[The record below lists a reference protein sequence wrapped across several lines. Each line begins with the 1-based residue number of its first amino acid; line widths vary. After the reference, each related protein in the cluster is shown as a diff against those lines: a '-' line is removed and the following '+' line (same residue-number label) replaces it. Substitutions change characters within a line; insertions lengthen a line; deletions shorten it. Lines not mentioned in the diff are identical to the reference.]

1 MSEQPTDATFGRY
14 VLGPRLGLGGMGEVY
29 HALQLGLGEFAKPLA
44 LKLLL
49 PHLALRDVAVR
60 RFLEEA
66 RLASRLNHPNI
77 VQLLDV
83 GVVDGR
89 YFIAMELV
97 RGISLARL
105 LRELAHRGKQLPLGL
120 WLHIARSVCDG
131 LQHAHT
137 LTDGNKSF
145 GLIHRD
151 MTPENVLVSVE
162 GQVRVSDFGIA
173 QVMAD
178 RDTEAPLVGKIGYLA
193 PEQLLRET
201 VDQRADL
208 FSLGVTLFFAAT
220 QVAPFP
226 TKDAATAAQAIIHGK
241 RPLLNDLRADFPV
254 EVVEAVGKCL
264 SRRPGDRFD
273 SARSLRNALPAPPA
287 EAGEQLGDLVRQVW
301 GDARLK
307 LEDAV
312 KRTQQLK
319 AHTEQLSRSGSM
331 ENASLKPNPRRFGV
345 GAVFAGIGV
354 LGTGIAVSVVAIQS
368 ATGSPSVNDKTLPAK
383 MKPGSSESAPIEL
396 TAPAPVV
403 SAPPPLPAKLES
415 PPVLAVPLPALKTD
429 AKPKKKTDPSR
440 RPFRPVSPPK
450 LALPQEARAETAAA
464 APGILAIDARPW
476 GRVTV
481 NGVLVGDTP
490 IAAFPAAP
498 GIATVELSNPDTNR
512 SVTRKVK
519 VVSGERQLIK
529 EDLR

>member
-1 MSEQPTDATFGRY
+1 MSEQPTGATFGRY

-105 LRELAHRGKQLPLGL
+105 LRELSNRGQQLSLGL

-178 RDTEAPLVGKIGYLA
+178 KDTAAPLVGKIGYLA
-193 PEQLLRET
+193 PEQLLREA

-226 TKDAATAAQAIIHGK
+226 TKDAATAAQAIIHGQ
-241 RPLLNDLRADFPV
+241 RPALFELRPDFSA
-254 EVVEAVGKCL
+254 EVAAVVSKCL
-264 SRRPGDRFD
+264 ARLPSERFD
-273 SARSLRNALPAPPA
+273 SARSLRNALPAPPP

-331 ENASLKPNPRRFGV
+331 ENASLKPKPRRWGL
-345 GAVFAGIGV
+345 GAVLAAIGA
-354 LGTGIAVSVVAIQS
+354 LGTGVAVTVVAIQS
-368 ATGSPSVNDKTLPAK
+368 ATGAQRVNDKILLPRGDKSTDESAAAELPAPAK
-383 MKPGSSESAPIEL
+383 VVA
-396 TAPAPVV
+396 APAP
-403 SAPPPLPAKLES
+403 PPPKLEEGGE
-415 PPVLAVPLPALKTD
+415 PDVPVVKLD
-429 AKPKKKTDPSR
+429 AKPKRKAEPNR
-440 RPFRPVSPPK
+440 RPARPVVPPK
-450 LALPQEARAETAAA
+450 VGPAKEVRAEAAQA

-481 NGVLVGDTP
+481 NGVFVGDTP
-490 IAAFPAAP
+490 IASFPAAP
-498 GIATVELSNPDTNR
+498 GMVTVELSNPETNR
-512 SVTRKVK
+512 SVTRRVR